1 MVIYK
6 DQSPI
11 KYNAFDVD
19 SKDNIVAGGS
29 VFMGSITDSCAENK
43 KPFFEILKPQGQQT
57 QNKIITSSN
66 YCEIVSIKIRNT
78 STSSAAAAM
87 LIDGSNNL
95 MVGLYNITHASQFR
109 VIKLTKGY
117 STAINPNS
125 VYFAADDT
133 VLMAYRNS
141 DNYFMHA
148 LNIGLSQGWGYEQ
161 KSLPSNKA
169 YSIDA
174 VGSNEQYVLVY
185 GLINNLYMTTL
196 YERNNM
202 TNLTAKRSYFLD
214 QSVYNKDTYSFVD
227 MSARQSSNSNII
239 VTTCLNDKTALNVR
253 IIQYDI
259 KTTTLDTDMTPI
271 DLTLNNYKCVNVN
284 SWNYTHFYVFLV
296 SQDDTPCFGVVH
308 LGQSIFQR
316 KSSVYNSYPFNGV
329 QHSYVMSVNLSY
341 TSAVLNN
348 PVNYTIAKGN
358 TAINQDIS
366 QVGLQKMSWFGLT
379 DDSPTAYGYLY
390 SAFITH
396 FPEQRNNRSLE
407 TVIPPI
413 QNMTYYLGAPA
424 KSQIIEPITLP
435 QCTDSNFIRLSQ
447 SNGFSSLIFGTLW
460 NYTVNTVSVAHI
472 GTKQNTIDLQVLS
485 GQIFQRIF
493 YVQMTNN
500 SINGLDST
508 VITQF
513 ENRFEIYTI
522 DTSKMGTYEF
532 TVKYIF
538 QDTDLV
544 QQSNYTLS
552 VVNICAT
559 ASITS
564 FTMADIYHD
573 VAATTNTFITVIP
586 WTHDKINYC
595 PSISYAIYNL
605 SGADVTYSQ
614 SIVLLNTTTMRLQV
628 NTTDTTQAGIH
639 YFYLRGSISNSS
651 GVYTFKE
658 EPFNVTIFNQCQYAN
673 FIPRY
678 QMFG

>member
-407 TVIPPI
+407 TV
-413 QNMTYYLGAPA
+413 
-424 KSQIIEPITLP
+424 
-435 QCTDSNFIRLSQ
+435 
-447 SNGFSSLIFGTLW
+447 
-460 NYTVNTVSVAHI
+460 
-472 GTKQNTIDLQVLS
+472 
-485 GQIFQRIF
+485 
-493 YVQMTNN
+493 QMTNN